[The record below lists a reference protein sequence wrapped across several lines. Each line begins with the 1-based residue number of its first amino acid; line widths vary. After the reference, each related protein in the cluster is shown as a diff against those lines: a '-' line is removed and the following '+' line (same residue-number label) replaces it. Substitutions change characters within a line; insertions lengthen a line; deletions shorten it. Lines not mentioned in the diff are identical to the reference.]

1 MNVIRK
7 NNGFYHMRVINVW
20 NSAKKENINKH
31 IQNKEKDAKDV
42 HQKSNKSSMRIKL
55 VAFVKMDQMIKLI
68 VKKRNRKNQIN
79 FTFH

>member
-1 MNVIRK
+1 
-7 NNGFYHMRVINVW
+7 MRVINVW
-20 NSAKKENINKH
+20 NSAKKDNINKH

-68 VKKRNRKNQIN
+68 VKKRNRKNKIN